1 MKILCCL
8 KIVTHLW
15 YYILM
20 SELPAV
26 GEYTVRIEEYVD
38 ESTGIECLR
47 EEWRDSRNYIHR
59 IAGPAVKYISV
70 ETGKVFKEEWQRDY
84 EYHRDNAPAIIEGK
98 EGELNI
104 SETWYQYGQKHR
116 DGAPAYLM
124 KDNEGRMLQEAWYHE
139 GMLNRADGPAY
150 TLRDEDSFVAYQES
164 HFKMGEF
171 HNLDGPAHIQ
181 RNQTSGVICLEEWH
195 LEGKL
200 HRDNGP
206 AIIKR
211 DYVSGQVTEQRFYE
225 NGIETKPSKS
235 EFSLA
240 SRFEP

>member
-98 EGELNI
+98 EGE
-104 SETWYQYGQKHR
+104 
-116 DGAPAYLM
+116 
-124 KDNEGRMLQEAWYHE
+124 
-139 GMLNRADGPAY
+139 
-150 TLRDEDSFVAYQES
+150 
-164 HFKMGEF
+164 MGEF